1 MYFYILPK
9 SSMQCISHIIRN
21 LTTAMTPRRG
31 RVDDDDDDMRG
42 GVDGGGGTS
51 ESEGEGVDE
60 R

>member
-1 MYFYILPK
+1 
-9 SSMQCISHIIRN
+9 
-21 LTTAMTPRRG
+21 MTPRRG